1 MHKYLVLLATA
12 AVAVALVLLFSG
24 SAAAAPGDNGNAC
37 PPSSPAG
44 GDASPP
50 GCGHPGEQPPPQPP
64 AGNCQSADLVLLTAD
79 AKIVCVYFP
88 PNGNLATT
96 DEECPDALIA
106 TGPGPAPLNGGVCVF
121 LPPAST

>member
-1 MHKYLVLLATA
+1 MRKYLVLLATA
-12 AVAVALVLLFSG
+12 AAAVALVLLFSG
-24 SAAAAPGDNGNAC
+24 SAAAAPGDHGNAC
-37 PPSSPAG
+37 PPASPAG

-50 GCGHPGEQPPPQPP
+50 CGHPGGGPPPEPP

-79 AKIVCVYFP
+79 AKIICVYFP

-106 TGPGPAPLNGGVCVF
+106 TGPGPAPLDGGVCVF